1 MDALSR
7 ASRANDCRHGGA
19 DDGCGTRNG
28 GSGSG
33 THEGLAAASVSV
45 YAGLRELVR
54 ELSVQFTPGE
64 VLAILG
70 RNGSGKTLTLH
81 TLAGLRE
88 STAGAVL
95 LDGAPIREL
104 KRRAVALRL
113 GLLPQDLEDGFVT
126 TAIEQVLIGRHPHLA
141 LWQWESAEDE
151 RLARQAL
158 AAVDMGDL
166 AARRTDTLSGG
177 EQRRVAVAALLAQQ
191 PMIFLLDEPTNHLDP
206 HHQLAVL
213 ALFRELA
220 NSGRTVITTL
230 HDPTLAARF
239 ADRVLLLFGDG
250 RWVLGPVATTLTAA
264 ALSELYLAPM
274 IELDADGRRIFVSA

>member
-1 MDALSR
+1 VDALSANGER
-7 ASRANDCRHGGA
+7 A
-19 DDGCGTRNG
+19 
-28 GSGSG
+28 
-33 THEGLAAASVSV
+33 GLAAVSVSV
-45 YAGLRELVR
+45 HAGQRELVR

-88 STAGAVL
+88 GAAGQVL
-95 LDGAPIREL
+95 LDGAAIGSV

-141 LWQWESAEDE
+141 LWRWESADDE
-151 RLARQAL
+151 RLAHEAL
-158 AAVDMGDL
+158 AAVDMRDF

-191 PMIFLLDEPTNHLDP
+191 PAIFLLDEPTNHLDP
-206 HHQLAVL
+206 HHQLTVL
-213 ALFRELA
+213 GLFRQLA
-220 NSGRTVITTL
+220 NTGRTVITTL

-250 RWVLGPVATTLTAA
+250 RWALGPVATTLTAA

-274 IELDADGRRIFVSA
+274 IELGRDGRRVFVSA